1 VAGTPIPPGDYAF
14 TFVNAQISANNRRR
28 IFGSLGVGTGSF
40 YGADRTRLIANTTV
54 KVSPYLR
61 LQGKIERNIFDFPV
75 AGRVSTTLVSLD
87 AFVARGRKLYS
98 QWLIQYDS
106 VSKDM
111 LANIRVRLLYM
122 PGSDVFLVFNNT
134 HRFDD
139 SIDPRPRDFDRRALV
154 AKVTYL
160 LAF

>member
-1 VAGTPIPPGDYAF
+1 MTANA
-14 TFVNAQISANNRRR
+14 TFKI
-28 IFGSLGVGTGSF
+28 
-40 YGADRTRLIANTTV
+40 
-54 KVSPYLR
+54 SPYLR
-61 LQGKIERNIFDFPV
+61 IGGKLERNFFDFPGA
-75 AGRVSTTLVSLD
+75 AGRVSTTVASVD

-111 LANIRVRLLYM
+111 LANIRIRLLYM
-122 PGSDVFLVFNNT
+122 PGSDVFLVFNNA

-139 SIDPRPRDFDRRALV
+139 SIDPRPREFDRRAVV
-154 AKVTYL
+154 AKITYL